1 MTSKCNSKIYIYICF
16 IYHFRRFLVK
26 RKIFPTSFDLAAIF
40 KGYLYLSNLQKTSLF
55 DVINR
60 SDVIRGRSKSPE
72 FSMKKVK
79 GYLRYKTISCHKVA
93 LNAQLM
99 NFVI

>member
-1 MTSKCNSKIYIYICF
+1 MTSKCNSKIYICICF
-16 IYHFRRFLVK
+16 IYHLRRFLVK
-26 RKIFPTSFDLAAIF
+26 RKVFPTSFDLAAIF

-72 FSMKKVK
+72 FYMRKVK